1 MTDTNRM
8 VKTTLA
14 ETRVSL
20 EQLAEEYGVTK
31 QRMSFKLKK
40 ELPEDEQRD
49 YCKVIID
56 IARRRIHNAE
66 QAIES

>member
-56 IARRRIHNAE
+56 IARRRIRNAE

>member
-66 QAIES
+66 KAIES

>member
-8 VKTTLA
+8 VKTALA

-56 IARRRIHNAE
+56 IARRRIYNAE
-66 QAIES
+66 KAIES

>member
-66 QAIES
+66 QAIEP